1 MLFLGL
7 SVIQLF
13 SKWREELGAFF
24 LFYLNGIS
32 VYLKQSKTKSMGDGR
47 RIRVPPDLHCLRL
60 NMHVCYQK
68 RAQLIKIPFPLSG

>member
-1 MLFLGL
+1 MH
-7 SVIQLF
+7 
-13 SKWREELGAFF
+13 F

-32 VYLKQSKTKSMGDGR
+32 VYLKQSKTKLMGDGR

-60 NMHVCYQK
+60 NM